1 MYELFNFEYAIKIIQ
16 CRQVSQSDYSKP
28 DYNVVGAVHYRRA
41 FPKLCVTAYNPM

>member
-28 DYNVVGAVHYRRA
+28 DYNVVGAVHYRTNA
-41 FPKLCVTAYNPM
+41 ASKQILYFS